1 MQEKTEGSLIRM
13 SEYHLHKNSYILKL
27 AVEVNGK
34 RRQIMLRKLY
44 DYCFEK
50 LSFYLTLDAKIHS
63 KELKNSKKSQRKDT

>member
-44 DYCFEK
+44 DYCF
-50 LSFYLTLDAKIHS
+50 YLTLDAKINS
-63 KELKNSKKSQRKDT
+63 KELKNSKKITEKEYIEK